1 MRPATQRESKIEK
14 TARLLAE
21 KRGWFQ
27 VKIEKA
33 SINGFPDR
41 LFVKDGKTIYV
52 EFKSATGQLRPEQ
65 VRVIGTLRKQGAE
78 VYVVSSLEEANVIF
92 E

>member
-1 MRPATQRESKIEK
+1 MKPLVQRESKIEK
-14 TARLLAE
+14 ASRLLAE

-41 LFVKDGKTIYV
+41 LFIKNGKTIYV
-52 EFKSATGQLRPEQ
+52 EFKNDTGKLRPEQ
-65 VRVIGTLRKQGAE
+65 IRVIDTMREYGAD
-78 VYVVSSLEEANVIF
+78 VYVVSTLEEANVIF